1 MDPTGLTLVELAA
14 AYRERRL
21 RPSDALETW
30 LERIEV
36 GPIYRVVTAGRA
48 RRQAV
53 RADALFEAGVDRGP
67 LQGVPIAL
75 KDLMDTEGDV
85 TAAGSAVLAE
95 GPAARRDC
103 PAAARLDRAGALFLG
118 KTNMTELAF
127 SGLGLN
133 PHFGTPGCALDPE
146 RVPGGSSSGS
156 AVAVATG
163 LACVAL
169 GSDTGGSV
177 RIPAAFNGIVGLKT
191 TDGAIPTAGCVP
203 LSPTLDTLGPLART
217 VADTWHAWRALADLP
232 PAPFP
237 GPPDGPLSLLVPES
251 LAAGLEPEVLHA
263 FEDASHR
270 LAAAGHRIE
279 RREVPVLDRVADVYA
294 RHGTFAGIEGF
305 ALHRELLERGGGRID
320 PRVSS
325 RVLAYGTRTGDD
337 LARLVE
343 VRERIRR
350 EMDAISRPYDAVL
363 APTVPI
369 LPPRIADLG
378 SDQAYLEANASV
390 LRNTQIFNFLGWPA
404 ASVPCER
411 TAGGLSVGLMVA
423 AGPSEEERVFRI
435 CAEVEGAPGQAG
447 WAREPRGGQP
457 PARSA

>member
-1 MDPTGLTLVELAA
+1 MDPTRLTLVELAA

-21 RPSDALETW
+21 RPADAVEAW
-30 LERIEV
+30 LERIEA
-36 GPIYRVVTAGRA
+36 GPVYRVVTAARA
-48 RRQAV
+48 RRQAE
-53 RADALFEAGVDRGP
+53 RADALFEAGIDRGP
-67 LQGVPIAL
+67 LQGIPIAL
-75 KDLMDTEGDV
+75 KDLIDTEGEV
-85 TAAGSAVLAE
+85 SAAGSMVLAE
-95 GPAARRDC
+95 GPPALRDST
-103 PAAARLDRAGALFLG
+103 AAARLDRAGAVFLG

-133 PHFGTPGCALDPE
+133 PHFGTPGSALDPE

-163 LACVAL
+163 LACVAI

-217 VADTWHAWRALADLP
+217 VADAWHAWRALADLP

-237 GPPDGPLSLLVPES
+237 GPPDGPLSLLVPAS
-251 LAAGLEPEVLHA
+251 LAAGLEPEVGRV
-263 FEDASHR
+263 FQDACDR
-270 LAAAGHRIE
+270 LAAGHRIE
-279 RREVPVLDRVADVYA
+279 RCEVPVLDQVAELYA
-294 RHGTFAGIEGF
+294 RHGTFAGIEGL

-325 RVLAYGTRTGDD
+325 RVLSYRTRTGDD

-343 VRERIRR
+343 ARQRIRR
-350 EMDAISRPYDAVL
+350 EMDGIARPYDALL

-378 SDQAYLEANASV
+378 SDRAYLEANASV

-404 ASVPCER
+404 ASVPWGR
-411 TAGGLSVGLMVA
+411 TAGGLSVGIMVA
-423 AGPSEEERVFRI
+423 TGPYGEERVLRI
-435 CAEVEGAPGQAG
+435 CAEVEATPSGV
-447 WAREPRGGQP
+447 GQP
-457 PARSA
+457 SPRSA